1 MAHIKINSKI
11 VIEACEK
18 YLDQQKRS
26 KFPNRQGKLQVS
38 RIKKMAEYALDCY
51 LDFFIDSN
59 DYYLI
64 QIPLPNPATY
74 SQDKP

>member
-18 YLDQQKRS
+18 YLDQRKRS
-26 KFPNRQGKLQVS
+26 KFPNKQGKLQVS
-38 RIKKMAEYALDCY
+38 RIKKMAEYALDCC

-64 QIPLPNPATY
+64 QIPLPNQETY
-74 SQDKP
+74 SQAKK